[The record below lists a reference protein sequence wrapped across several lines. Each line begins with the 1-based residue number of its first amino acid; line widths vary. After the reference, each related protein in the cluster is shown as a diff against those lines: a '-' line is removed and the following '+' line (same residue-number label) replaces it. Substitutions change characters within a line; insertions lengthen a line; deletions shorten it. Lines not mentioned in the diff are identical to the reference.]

1 MKDLIIRTALPSDM
15 EAVLSMI
22 KELADFEKALDQV
35 KITSE
40 QLIEDGFGSSP
51 LYQSIIA
58 VYKGEISAY
67 AIYYFG
73 YSTWNGKT
81 LYLED
86 LMVKSDYRRNGI
98 GQKLFEY
105 IVKIAKD
112 QKVKRLDWQVLNWNH
127 SAIEF
132 YKKNKAS
139 FDDEWLNGRLFS
151 LDLKNY

>member
-1 MKDLIIRTALPSDM
+1 
-15 EAVLSMI
+15 
-22 KELADFEKALDQV
+22 
-35 KITSE
+35 
-40 QLIEDGFGSSP
+40 
-51 LYQSIIA
+51 
-58 VYKGEISAY
+58 
-67 AIYYFG
+67 
-73 YSTWNGKT
+73 
-81 LYLED
+81 
-86 LMVKSDYRRNGI
+86 MVKSDYRRNGI